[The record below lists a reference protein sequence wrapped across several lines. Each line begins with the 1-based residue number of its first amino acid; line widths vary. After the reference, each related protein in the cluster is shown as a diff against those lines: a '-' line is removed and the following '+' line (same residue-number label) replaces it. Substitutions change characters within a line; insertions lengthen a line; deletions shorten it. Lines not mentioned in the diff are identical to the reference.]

1 MVHWSGVFGPEALK
15 KIKPLCQGEEL
26 GYSSPS
32 KLYSGEGWA
41 LSVQESENPLVPSF
55 PVWSSK
61 KENLGI
67 ALNGAVFM
75 KDLSIDERVNDI
87 SKQLRC
93 MTCQNQNV
101 YESESEFSNQIKKE
115 ISNQLKQKKSKAEI
129 IDFMVERY
137 GEYILL
143 KPKLDAKNTIL
154 WTMPFIIIILSF
166 WLLFLKIRSNKE

>member
-1 MVHWSGVFGPEALK
+1 MFFFIINL
-15 KIKPLCQGEEL
+15 
-26 GYSSPS
+26 SSNYPNV
-32 KLYSGEGWA
+32 LLA
-41 LSVQESENPLVPSF
+41 
-55 PVWSSK
+55 
-61 KENLGI
+61 
-67 ALNGAVFM
+67 
-75 KDLSIDERVNDI
+75 KDLSINEKTDNI

-101 YESESEFSNQIKKE
+101 YESESAFSNQIKNE
-115 ISNQLKQKKSKAEI
+115 IFNQLKQKKSKVEI

-154 WTMPFIIIILSF
+154 WAMPFVIIIISF

>member
-1 MVHWSGVFGPEALK
+1 MKILDKNSLLLLFFVF
-15 KIKPLCQGEEL
+15 I
-26 GYSSPS
+26 
-32 KLYSGEGWA
+32 
-41 LSVQESENPLVPSF
+41 VISF
-55 PVWSSK
+55 FT
-61 KENLGI
+61 NYQNILL
-67 ALNGAVFM
+67 A
-75 KDLSIDERVNDI
+75 KDLSIDERVNEI

-154 WTMPFIIIILSF
+154 WTMPFIIIIISF

>member
-1 MVHWSGVFGPEALK
+1 MKISDKNLLVILFFVFFIINL
-15 KIKPLCQGEEL
+15 
-26 GYSSPS
+26 SSNYPNV
-32 KLYSGEGWA
+32 LLA
-41 LSVQESENPLVPSF
+41 
-55 PVWSSK
+55 
-61 KENLGI
+61 
-67 ALNGAVFM
+67 
-75 KDLSIDERVNDI
+75 KDLSINEKTDNI

-101 YESESEFSNQIKKE
+101 YESESAFSNQIKNE
-115 ISNQLKQKKSKAEI
+115 IFNQLKQKKSKVEI

-154 WTMPFIIIILSF
+154 WAMPFVIIIISF

>member
-1 MVHWSGVFGPEALK
+1 MKILDKNSLLLLFFVF
-15 KIKPLCQGEEL
+15 I
-26 GYSSPS
+26 
-32 KLYSGEGWA
+32 
-41 LSVQESENPLVPSF
+41 VISF
-55 PVWSSK
+55 FS
-61 KENLGI
+61 NYQNILL
-67 ALNGAVFM
+67 A

>member
-1 MVHWSGVFGPEALK
+1 MKILDKNSLLLLFFVF
-15 KIKPLCQGEEL
+15 I
-26 GYSSPS
+26 
-32 KLYSGEGWA
+32 
-41 LSVQESENPLVPSF
+41 VISF
-55 PVWSSK
+55 FS
-61 KENLGI
+61 NYQNILL
-67 ALNGAVFM
+67 A
-75 KDLSIDERVNDI
+75 KDLSIDERVNEI

-154 WTMPFIIIILSF
+154 WTMPFIIIIISF